1 MQHSLKLGGTNYHSK
16 WVKLLGITPY
26 WKAWQTKFIT
36 LDTHTFICTIVEHI
50 KSVCCLFS
58 FLFITKDQ
66 INPLMDIL
74 RNIFRFLIS
83 KIKNFRTLLW
93 NHLFVGYQFSWFSWV
108 GWSTKIRIQQTMK
121 HGKQLDINILAN
133 AVLDFL
139 DQLHRVQLTISMTK

>member
-16 WVKLLGITPY
+16 WVKLLGTTPY
-26 WKAWQTKFIT
+26 WKACQTKSIILDT
-36 LDTHTFICTIVEHI
+36 HIVPPPPPQTNILKLDTHTFICTIVEHI

-66 INPLMDIL
+66 INPQMDIL

-108 GWSTKIRIQQTMK
+108 GWSTK
-121 HGKQLDINILAN
+121 
-133 AVLDFL
+133 
-139 DQLHRVQLTISMTK
+139 